1 MRPSVSVCM
10 ATWNGA
16 KFLPEQLDTLI
27 PQLTF
32 GDEVVVVDDG
42 SSDETMEILK
52 RAADESKAAV
62 IRIHQNERRLGPIWT
77 FERALS
83 LASGDILLLC
93 DQDDRWLPGK
103 VERICRAFAEDVA
116 TTLVMSDAQVID
128 GTGSVIA
135 PSWRAL
141 RPFRRT
147 LLPNVVKNTFHGC
160 IMAFRQSSME
170 YCLPI
175 PPRAPHHDQWI
186 GVLHTVFGKIA
197 YIDEPLIQYR
207 RHGGNNQTG
216 RHAPWHQ
223 MLRWRYDLAIN
234 LATRCWCVSRAM
246 RDQRRTVGP
255 PASS

>member
-1 MRPSVSVCM
+1 M

-16 KFLPEQLDTLI
+16 KFLPEQLETLI

-42 SSDETMEILK
+42 SSDETLEILK
-52 RAADESKAAV
+52 RAANESKAAV
-62 IRIHQNERRLGPIWT
+62 IRIHQNERRLGPMST

-83 LASGDILLLC
+83 LARGDILLLC

-103 VERICRAFAEDVA
+103 ADRMRSLFAGDPDL
-116 TTLVMSDAQVID
+116 TLVISDAQVID
-128 GTGSVIA
+128 GTGRIIA

-141 RPFRRT
+141 SPFWRSWLAT
-147 LLPNVVKNTFHGC
+147 MVKNKYHGC
-160 IMAFRQSSME
+160 TMAFRQTSME

-175 PPRAPHHDQWI
+175 PAGAPHHDQWI
-186 GVLHTVFGKIA
+186 GILHSIFGKVL
-197 YIDEPLIQYR
+197 YIPEPLIQYR

-216 RHAPWHQ
+216 RRAPWLQ

-234 LATRCWCVSRAM
+234 FAARCWCVSRSM
-246 RDQRRTVGP
+246 RDQRRTLGP